1 MYTVQSKNLFDSNL
15 KINRQLD
22 IGGKYIDF
30 CILQLLED
38 KYTYK
43 QFQLETFQFKITNI
57 NMDTQIYKYIDRQK
71 NLDRYKEVDRQKDL
85 DIQIERLRQ
94 IERGQKD
101 RLFDI

>member
-38 KYTYK
+38 KYTYIYK
-43 QFQLETFQFKITNI
+43 QFQLETVQFKITNM
-57 NMDTQIYKYIDRQK
+57 NMDTQIYISILIDRKTQI
-71 NLDRYKEVDRQKDL
+71 DRKKQIDRKT
-85 DIQIERLRQ
+85 QIDRKR
-94 IERGQKD
+94 IEGQV
-101 RLFDI
+101 I